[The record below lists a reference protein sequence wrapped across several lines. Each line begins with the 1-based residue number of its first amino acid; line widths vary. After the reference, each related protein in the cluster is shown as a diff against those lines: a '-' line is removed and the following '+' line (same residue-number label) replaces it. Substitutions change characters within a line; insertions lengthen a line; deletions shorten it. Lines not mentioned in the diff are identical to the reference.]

1 MGKLTLFVLMT
12 VPGLAVAVARPYE
25 NIGPAAQ
32 VPEPSTM
39 ALLAGAA
46 AAAGVVHYLK
56 KRGNK

>member
-12 VPGLAVAVARPYE
+12 VPGLAVARVYE